1 MSRRISSPPPGSH
14 YDEDTVLK
22 ITLINPPFLFPVKAE
37 IALSHCLG
45 LRSLSAC
52 LKQDGHVV
60 EFLDALRLG
69 FGNVK
74 RYSHGY
80 IAGLE
85 LDEIV
90 RMIPADSDLIGLSVP
105 FSQLAPVAH
114 QLIEKI
120 KARFPDIMTVMGG
133 VYPSTQ
139 PRLALL
145 SQADCIV
152 VGEGETA
159 LGRLAKGHSPATIT
173 GVYRPVDKNLES
185 FPTSEIIRD
194 LDILSLPD
202 YDIPCMDDYF
212 TISPRN
218 ERRERTASLVTSR
231 GCPFSCEFCS
241 IHPVY
246 GRNWRGRSAEKVLE
260 EIACLNRVH
269 GVTCLEF
276 EDDNFTLQKERTVAI
291 LNGLI
296 TMNGAGAG
304 ISWNTPNGVRIDSLD
319 SEVIDL
325 IVRSNCTRI
334 VLALEHGDPEMLGIM
349 DKKLDLEKVFDVVR
363 TLVEKGME
371 RIVIFIIVGYPGET
385 RERFENSL
393 RFLSRIKALG
403 GNVVVHPNI
412 AQPYPGT
419 ALLKKCL
426 AEGYVKDKEID
437 NYLIKKT
444 LLSTG
449 YTVSIETPDFNAR
462 EVRRRRDAIR
472 ELFVGRLRAR
482 LHGVE
487 SAVVP
492 LLKRLLK
499 R

>member
-1 MSRRISSPPPGSH
+1 M
-14 YDEDTVLK
+14 K

-45 LRSLSAC
+45 LRSLSSC
-52 LKQDGHVV
+52 LKQDGHEV

-69 FGNVK
+69 FGNVQ

-80 IAGLE
+80 IVGLE

-90 RMIPADSDLIGLSVP
+90 GKIPADSDLIGVSVP
-105 FSQLAPVAH
+105 FSQLAPIAH
-114 QLIEKI
+114 QLLDKI
-120 KARFPDIMTVMGG
+120 KERFPAVPTVMGG

-145 SQADCIV
+145 SQANFIV

-159 LGRLAKGHSPATIT
+159 LKRLAAGQDPATIA
-173 GVYRPVDKNLES
+173 GVYGPADTGRET
-185 FPTSEIIRD
+185 FPTTEIVRD
-194 LDILSLPD
+194 LDSLPFPD
-202 YDIPCMDDYF
+202 YEIPGMGEYF
-212 TISPRN
+212 AVSPRN
-218 ERRERTASLVTSR
+218 ERRQRTASLVTSR

-260 EIACLNRVH
+260 EIAYLNRVH
-269 GVTCLEF
+269 GVTCLEI
-276 EDDNFTLQKERTVAI
+276 EDDNFTLQKDRTIAT

-296 TMNGAGAG
+296 RMNEAGAN

-319 SEVIDL
+319 GEVIDL
-325 IVRSNCTRI
+325 IVRSNCKRI
-334 VLALEHGDPEMLGIM
+334 VLALEHGDQEMLRIM
-349 DKKLDLEKVFDVVR
+349 DKKLDLEKALEVIR

-371 RIVIFIIVGYPGET
+371 RIVIFVIVGYPGET

-393 RFLSRIKALG
+393 RFLKRIKELR

-419 ALLKKCL
+419 ALLKTCL
-426 AEGYVKDKEID
+426 AEGYVKDKDID
-437 NYLIKKT
+437 NYLLRKT

-449 YTVSIETPDFNAR
+449 YTVSIVTPDFDPR
-462 EVRRRRDAIR
+462 EVLRRRDAIR
-472 ELFVGRLRAR
+472 ELFVGRFRSR

-487 SAVVP
+487 STVVP
-492 LLKRLLK
+492 LIKRLLE